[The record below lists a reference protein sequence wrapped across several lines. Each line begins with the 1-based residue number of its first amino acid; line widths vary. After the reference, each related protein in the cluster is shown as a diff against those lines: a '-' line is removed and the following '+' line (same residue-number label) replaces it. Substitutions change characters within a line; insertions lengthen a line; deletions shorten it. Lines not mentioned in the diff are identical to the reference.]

1 MTRKRKIAIGILL
14 LAAALLIRWPGIP
27 VEEAAIYDSE
37 LLVNGGFDR
46 LGDDG
51 LPEGWYTESYL
62 GYNDVTLYEVVTG
75 EDGAA
80 ARVINLVPNDAR
92 FAQTVNVWPDTVYRL
107 TGRIL
112 SNAHGGRGANLSIA
126 GVYVFSESVYQ
137 SDVWQTVEIYGQTGP
152 AQRSVTVFARLGG
165 YSGEAEGEACFD
177 SISLMAVEEVPE
189 QAVVYS
195 WEKQEPAAQPGP
207 ADLTE
212 PSPFAPW
219 LLIIGLLSSC
229 GMLMLTKAARKQDN
243 LLLADSNRRREYGA
257 LFLVLYNALIIR
269 LAVAILAPGFPVD
282 LSAFR
287 AWANDM
293 AQYGPRQFYLLEG
306 HRDYPPGYMLL
317 LWPLGLLGK
326 LSDGGTSELM
336 VKLPSVF
343 FDLCIVFL
351 LYRVARKSGA
361 RSKSALLLSLLY
373 ALNPLSILVGAAW
386 GQVDSLPSLLLMLS
400 VLFIMR
406 RRWRYALPVYVLAVL
421 MKPQALMVGPLG
433 LFALIMQFLW
443 EKNKD
448 NLGKMLRDLL
458 TGIVAGLLLAS
469 AVVLPFMNE
478 QNDWSWLFK
487 LYGQTMGHYH
497 HATVNATNLYYLFG
511 LNWVDIQSA
520 APFMLRLLG
529 GLTVLLPGLAFAIRQ
544 ARSKRHEQGARCFVL
559 ASLIVSALP
568 VLLLAIPFSLAA
580 YGILMMG
587 VVIVVVALQ
596 YIRARDTGSLAF
608 FGGLLLLGLSL
619 LGTMMH
625 ERYLFLSVVLLTLAY
640 ILKRDRRVL
649 FLMLGVSLLCF
660 LNTGLV
666 LDLCLRNG
674 DGTVFLSAPAF
685 GIHSQTAW
693 LEYALAFLSLPLLS
707 FGVYLGY
714 SLHGEKAVIR
724 DVSPSKPTLPCLSLP
739 LKVLIKPRPRVI
751 FDRRDALMILLFTLL
766 YAVVALNNLGSTV
779 SPQNS
784 WSSRPDTEEVEL
796 DLGEQ
801 RRFRLLFFAGIHWA
815 DSDFTVSVSPDG
827 ETYQSYPFRIAQGGL
842 FAWRYLSFPYQ
853 NARGETEYDSNPRE
867 LNGRYIRISEINN
880 KMTLMEVIAQ
890 DSETGE
896 NLPFLSATPGAQALI
911 DEQDTFSGRP
921 TWFNSMYF
929 DEIYHARTALEQR
942 NALWGEEPS
951 RIYETSH
958 PPLGKLLMTFSIMI
972 FGMTPF
978 GWRFAGALAGVLM
991 LPGMYLL
998 GKQLTGRRW
1007 MGLLS
1012 LLLMAFD
1019 FMHFTQTRIATI
1031 DSFVTLFIIYAYFF
1045 MFRYIMQDP
1054 IRTRFLKKMLPLF
1067 FSGLMMGLAI
1077 ASKWPGIY
1085 SGGGLAI
1092 LFFGSL
1098 ISNML
1103 IARRIKAAP
1112 DEELAVPPEDLA
1124 SVRAFGEQ
1132 WMMEPVLTCMWCL
1145 LFFVTIPAAIYY
1157 LSYIPVYIATPG
1169 GLSYEKVKMSNLGMF
1184 EYHSVRGRGA
1194 DHPWSS
1200 PWYSWP
1206 IIKKPMY
1213 FYSGGIRNGTASV
1226 IWSFGNPLVWW
1237 GGLLALV
1244 MTFFAAVR
1252 EHLRTRKHTL
1262 IRQGSSL
1269 MDMPDRDRRPVMLLI
1284 SFAVQYLPWALV
1296 PRGTYIYHYFPAVPF
1311 IILCI
1316 TLMVDYVMARS
1327 RRAGVW
1333 IVVVLSVLAGA
1344 LFVAFFPYI
1353 SGVRVST
1360 AWLDAMRWLPNWLF
1374 Y

>member
-1 MTRKRKIAIGILL
+1 MIRKRLIIIGILF
-14 LAAALLIRWPGIP
+14 LATAVFIRYPGAPKTAA
-27 VEEAAIYDSE
+27 VYDTE

-46 LGDDG
+46 LGEDG

-62 GYNDVTLYEVVTG
+62 GFSDITLYDVMEGEVGT
-75 EDGAA
+75 A
-80 ARVINLVPNDAR
+80 ARIINHAPNDAR

-126 GVYVFSESVYQ
+126 DIYVFSESVYQ
-137 SDVWQTVEIYGQTGP
+137 SDGVWQAVEIYGQTGP
-152 AQRSVTVFARLGG
+152 KQRSVTVFARLGG

-177 SISLMAVEEVPE
+177 SVSLMAVEEVPD
-189 QAVVYS
+189 QAVVCS
-195 WEKQEPAAQPGP
+195 WEKQEAAVQPGP
-207 ADLTE
+207 ADPNE
-212 PSPFAPW
+212 RSPFAPW
-219 LLIIGLLSSC
+219 LFMICLLATYV
-229 GMLMLTKAARKQDN
+229 MLKLARAARNADN
-243 LLLADSNRRREYGA
+243 LVQVSSDKRQYYGA
-257 LFLVLYNALIIR
+257 LLLVLLIALLIR
-269 LAVAILAPGFPVD
+269 FAVAVFAPGFPVD

-293 AQYGPRQFYLLEG
+293 AQYGPRQFYLQEG

-326 LSDGGTSELM
+326 LSGSDASELM
-336 VKLPSVF
+336 VKLPSVL

-351 LYRVARKSGA
+351 LYRVAWMSGA
-361 RSKSALLLSLLY
+361 RGKSALLLSLLY
-373 ALNPLSILVGAAW
+373 AINPLTILVGAAW
-386 GQVDSLPSLLLMLS
+386 GQVDSLPSLLLILS
-400 VLFIMR
+400 VMFIMR
-406 RRWRYALPVYVLAVL
+406 GRWRFALPVYVLAVL

-433 LFALIMQFLW
+433 LVALVTQFLW
-443 EKNKD
+443 DKD

-458 TGIVAGLLLAS
+458 IGVVAGLLLAL
-469 AVVLPFMNE
+469 AVALPFFNE
-478 QNDWSWLFK
+478 QNGISWLIG
-487 LYGQTMGHYH
+487 LYGQTMGYYH
-497 HATVNATNLYYLFG
+497 QATVNATNLYYLFG

-520 APFMLRLLG
+520 APFMLRLVG

-544 ARSKRHEQGARCFVL
+544 ARDKQQEQGARVFAL
-559 ASLIVSALP
+559 AGLIVSALP

-580 YGILMMG
+580 FGILMMG
-587 VVIVVVALQ
+587 VVIIVVALQ
-596 YIRARDTGSLAF
+596 YIRARDTGNLAF

-625 ERYLFLSVVLLTLAY
+625 ERYLFLSMALLTLAY

-649 FLMLGVSLLCF
+649 LLMLGVNLLCF

-674 DGTVFLSAPAF
+674 DGTVYLSAPAF

-693 LEYALAFLSLPLLS
+693 LEYSLAFLSLPLM
-707 FGVYLGY
+707 GYGIYLGY
-714 SLHGEKAVIR
+714 SLHGEKTVVR
-724 DVSPSKPTLPCLSLP
+724 DVSPSRPALQCLSLP
-739 LKVLIKPRPRVI
+739 LKVLIKRRPKVT
-751 FDRRDALMILLFTLL
+751 FDRRDALIILLFTLL
-766 YAVVALNNLGSTV
+766 YAVVAFINLGSTV
-779 SPQNS
+779 SPQNA
-784 WSSRPDTEEVEL
+784 WSSRPDTEEVRL

-801 RRFRLLFFAGIHWA
+801 RQFRLLFFAGIHWA

-827 ETYQSYPFRIAQGGL
+827 ETYQNYPFRITQGGL

-853 NARGETEYDSNPRE
+853 NTRGETEYDSNPRE
-867 LNGRYIRISEINN
+867 LCGRYIRISGISN
-880 KMTLMEVIAQ
+880 KLTLMEVIAQ
-890 DSETGE
+890 DSQTGE
-896 NLPFLSATPGAQALI
+896 NLPFLSASPGAHALI

-951 RIYETSH
+951 SIYETSH

-978 GWRFAGALAGVLM
+978 GWRFAGALAGALM

-1054 IRTRFLKKMLPLF
+1054 IRTRLFNKLLPLF

-1085 SGGGLAI
+1085 AGGGLAI
-1092 LFFGSL
+1092 LFFSSL
-1098 ISNML
+1098 ISNTL
-1103 IARRIKAAP
+1103 IARRINTASDA
-1112 DEELAVPPEDLA
+1112 ELAVPPEDLA
-1124 SVRAFGEQ
+1124 CVRAFGEQ
-1132 WMMEPVLTCMWCL
+1132 WLMEPILTCTWCL
-1145 LFFVTIPAAIYY
+1145 LFFVAIPAAIYY

-1169 GLSYEKVKMSNLGMF
+1169 GLTFEKVRMNNLGMLD
-1184 EYHSVRGRGA
+1184 YHSVRGRGA

-1244 MTFFAAVR
+1244 MTFVAAVR
-1252 EHLRTRKHTL
+1252 EHLVP
-1262 IRQGSSL
+1262 IRNIDIKPDNNLMEMMQG
-1269 MDMPDRDRRPVMLLI
+1269 RDRRPMILLI

-1311 IILCI
+1311 IILCK
-1316 TLMVDYVMARS
+1316 TLMTNYVMARNKK
-1327 RRAGVW
+1327 AGVW
-1333 IVVVLSVLAGA
+1333 IVIVLSALAGA